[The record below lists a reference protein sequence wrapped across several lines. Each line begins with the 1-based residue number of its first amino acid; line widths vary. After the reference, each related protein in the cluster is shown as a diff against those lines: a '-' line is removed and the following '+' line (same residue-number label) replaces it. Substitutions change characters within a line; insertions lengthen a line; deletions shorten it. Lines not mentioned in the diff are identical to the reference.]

1 MKQRSGGRMVHSP
14 DILKLSE
21 SWIRILNKMDEVE
34 KCPKDFGSGDLLHA
48 SEIHTLMAIGIHKDI
63 NGTNLAGLLGIS
75 RSAISQMISRLVR
88 KDLVEKY
95 RDPDNDKEI
104 RLRLTP
110 RGFIAYL
117 GHEQFHAKI
126 YAHLQQ
132 KLGPVTKEQFQ
143 FLTQFL
149 NAVEETADE
158 VLQDKR

>member
-1 MKQRSGGRMVHSP
+1 MMVHST

-34 KCPKDFGSGDLLHA
+34 KCPKDFGSGDLLHC
-48 SEIHTLMAIGIHKDI
+48 SEIHTIMAIGRHKEI
-63 NGTNLAGLLGIS
+63 NITNLAGFLGIS
-75 RSAISQMISRLVR
+75 KSAISQMITRLAG

-110 RGFIAYL
+110 RGTIAYL
-117 GHEQFHAKI
+117 GHEQYHAKI
-126 YAHLQQ
+126 YAYMQQ
-132 KLGPVTKEQFQ
+132 KLGPVTEEQFL

-149 NAVEETADE
+149 NAIEETADE
-158 VLQDKR
+158 FLQDQR

>member
-1 MKQRSGGRMVHSP
+1 MVHSP

-34 KCPKDFGSGDLLHA
+34 KCPKDFGSGDLLHG
-48 SEIHTLMAIGIHKDI
+48 SEIHTIMAIGMHKDI

-75 RSAISQMISRLVR
+75 RSAVSQMISRLVS
-88 KDLVEKY
+88 KDFVEKY

-110 RGFIAYL
+110 RGTIAYL

-126 YAHLQQ
+126 YALMQQ
-132 KLGPVTKEQFQ
+132 KLGPVTEEQFQ

-149 NAVEETADE
+149 TAIEKTADE
-158 VLQDKR
+158 FLQDQQ

>member
-1 MKQRSGGRMVHSP
+1 MVHSP

-34 KCPKDFGSGDLLHA
+34 KYPKDFGSGDLLHG
-48 SEIHTLMAIGIHKDI
+48 SEIHTIMAIGMHKDI

-75 RSAISQMISRLVR
+75 RSAVSQMISRLVS

-110 RGFIAYL
+110 RGTIAYL

-126 YAHLQQ
+126 YALMQQ
-132 KLGPVTKEQFQ
+132 KLGPVTEEQFQ

-149 NAVEETADE
+149 TAIEKTADE
-158 VLQDKR
+158 FLQDQQ

>member
-1 MKQRSGGRMVHSP
+1 MVHSP

-34 KCPKDFGSGDLLHA
+34 KCPNDFGSGNLLHC
-48 SEIHTLMAIGIHKDI
+48 SEIHTIMAIGKNKDI
-63 NGTNLAGLLGIS
+63 NITKLAGFLGIS
-75 RSAISQMISRLVR
+75 KSAISQMITRLAG

-110 RGFIAYL
+110 RGTIAYL
-117 GHEQFHAKI
+117 GHEQYHAKI
-126 YAHLQQ
+126 YAFMQQ
-132 KLGPVTKEQFQ
+132 KLGPVTEEQFL

-149 NAVEETADE
+149 AALEETADE
-158 VLQDKR
+158 FLQDKR